1 MQNYGSKRQ
10 VICLK
15 SAQINSG
22 KAQGRAT
29 VVIVLKKKKKKKKK
43 GKIKRKKEQMIDN
56 RYEIQSGEIWLFLK

>member
-43 GKIKRKKEQMIDN
+43 GTMTGKKKQMI
-56 RYEIQSGEIWLFLK
+56 

>member
-43 GKIKRKKEQMIDN
+43 GKIWGRKKRK
-56 RYEIQSGEIWLFLK
+56 L